1 MSITFTSDDDLL
13 QLQTELADIGRG
25 KSRFK
30 AAANSVIA
38 ANRMYSL
45 RSSFRRVSIREALKE
60 VIQEE
65 EEYDK
70 NVTPTSTEPADKIDR
85 AYDAT
90 TSKGKPNGLFRA
102 CMEAIRSSH
111 HEARQIRTALILVGL
126 FTDPELY
133 KEWLSVFYI
142 VNLELEEKLKSAD
155 FEESLRD
162 DKNELTILK
171 KMQKLGEK
179 YYFSELY
186 EQDLQLLWG
195 ASTRD
200 KLLAKVDSC
209 LANKPNA
216 REYRSVVK
224 GMTKASELSGALFC
238 LWGVFIVGGGA
249 MARQRALKMCGED
262 GVNVYKNVA
271 GPGREKRK
279 GDFIELWDGLAE
291 NGTSEFEAAKDSSDV
306 CMKLMNATIKDLS
319 ANPWWLKWVS
329 LSTLAVVGGSIA
341 IAAHYLRK
349 RD

>member
-13 QLQTELADIGRG
+13 QLQTSADSANIIDIGRG
-25 KSRFK
+25 KSR
-30 AAANSVIA
+30 
-38 ANRMYSL
+38 L
-45 RSSFRRVSIREALKE
+45 RSSYRRVSVREALEQVK
-60 VIQEE
+60 VMEE
-65 EEYDK
+65 EGEEYEK
-70 NVTPTSTEPADKIDR
+70 NVTATSTAPADKIDR

-90 TSKGKPNGLFRA
+90 TSKGKPDGLFRA

-126 FTDPELY
+126 FTDRELY

-142 VNLELEEKLKSAD
+142 VNLELEEKMKSAD
-155 FEESLRD
+155 FEESLCND
-162 DKNELTILK
+162 ESELTILK
-171 KMQKLGEK
+171 KLQELGNK

-195 ASTRD
+195 VSTREE
-200 KLLAKVDSC
+200 LLQKVDSC

-216 REYRSVVK
+216 SEYRSVIRN
-224 GMTKASELSGALFC
+224 MTKASELSGALFC
-238 LWGVFIVGGGA
+238 LWGVYIVGGGA

-262 GVNVYKNVA
+262 GVHVYKNVA

-279 GDFIELWDGLAE
+279 ADFIELWDNLAE
-291 NGTSEFEAAKDSSDV
+291 NGTSEFQITEKSSDM

-329 LSTLAVVGGSIA
+329 VSMLAVVGGSIA
-341 IAAHYLRK
+341 VAYSYLM
-349 RD
+349 